1 MAPKQTLQKYHQ
13 IQIHRKTKM
22 SILVADSIT
31 KTTKISRIKTKMN
44 PKNSLQKY
52 HLI

>member
-13 IQIHRKTKM
+13 IQIHRK
-22 SILVADSIT
+22 
-31 KTTKISRIKTKMN
+31 TKISRIKTKMN